1 MTNAVVVGSGPNGL
15 AAALTLARA
24 GVAVTVVE
32 AHEVIG
38 GGTRTSE
45 LTLPGLLHDHCSAIH
60 PMGVASPFM
69 QQADLGSHGVEW
81 LHPEVALAHPL
92 GGGRAAALHRSIEET
107 ADGLGV
113 DGVSWRRLFGWLADH
128 FDELAPDI
136 LGPLLGVPGHPIAF
150 AIYGTQAVQPT
161 SLLVKRWSTPEAKAL
176 FGGVAAHAYHP
187 LTRPLSSAIGLMLAA
202 VGHRYGWP
210 VPKGG
215 SRAITDALAAQ
226 VVALGGT
233 IETGLRVTSIE
244 EVDGFDVV
252 LLDLAPKVIAE
263 IAGHRLPTRVRRA
276 YERYRHAPGAFK
288 LDLAVEGGIPWLDE
302 HSRRAGTVHVG
313 GTIEEMIAAEAAVFA
328 GRMPERPFV
337 LVGQQYLADPSRSV
351 GDTHPVWVYG
361 HVPNGYRGDATDAI
375 LDHIER
381 YAPGTRDRIVASSAM
396 TPAQFEAY
404 NPNYVGGDV
413 ITGANT
419 MLQLAFRPRLS
430 IDPYATGID
439 GVYVCSAAT
448 PPGAG
453 VHGMCGDNAA
463 RAALRHLERR

>member
-1 MTNAVVVGSGPNGL
+1 MTSAVVVGSGPNGL

-24 GVAVTVVE
+24 GLAVTVLE
-32 AHEVIG
+32 AHESIG

-45 LTLPGLLHDHCSAIH
+45 LTLPGLVHDHCSAIH

-69 QQADLGSHGVEW
+69 QQADLESHGVEW
-81 LHPEVALAHPL
+81 LHPEVALSHPL

-113 DGVSWRRLFGWLADH
+113 DGASWRRLFGWLADH

-136 LGPLLGVPGHPIAF
+136 LGPLLGVPRHPLAL
-150 AIYGTQAVQPT
+150 AIYGTQAVQPA

-233 IETGLRVTSIE
+233 IETGRRVTSLD

-252 LLDLAPKVIAE
+252 LLDLAPKAIAE
-263 IAGHRLPTRVRRA
+263 IAGHRLPARVRRA

-313 GTIEEMIAAEAAVFA
+313 GTIEEMVAAEAAVFA

-361 HVPNGYRGDATDAI
+361 HVPNGSRGDATDAI

-381 YAPGTRDRIVASSAM
+381 YAPGTRDRVVASSAM

-404 NPNYVGGDV
+404 NPNYIGGDV

-430 IDPYATGID
+430 IDPYSVGID

>member
-1 MTNAVVVGSGPNGL
+1 MTSAVVVGSGPNGL

-24 GVAVTVVE
+24 GVRVTVIE

-69 QQADLGSHGVEW
+69 QQADLAAHGVEW

-92 GGGRAAALHRSIEET
+92 GGGRAAALHRSLDET
-107 ADGLGV
+107 AEGLGV
-113 DGVSWRRLFGWLADH
+113 DGASWRRLFGWLADH
-128 FDELAPDI
+128 FDGLAPDI
-136 LGPLLGVPGHPIAF
+136 LGPLLGVPRHPLAL
-150 AIYGTQAVQPT
+150 AAYGSQAVQPT
-161 SLLVKRWSTPEAKAL
+161 SLLVKRWSTPEARAL

-187 LTRPLSSAIGLMLAA
+187 LTRPLSSAIGLMLTA
-202 VGHRYGWP
+202 VAHRYGWP
-210 VPKGG
+210 VPRGG

-226 VVALGGT
+226 IVALGGT
-233 IETGLRVTSIE
+233 IETGRRVTTLD
-244 EVDGFDVV
+244 EVSGFDLV
-252 LLDLAPKVIAE
+252 LLDLAPKAVAE
-263 IAGHRLPTRVRRA
+263 LAGERLPQRVRRA

-288 LDLAVEGGIPWLDE
+288 LDLAVDGGIPWLDE

-313 GTIEEMIAAEAAVFA
+313 GTIEEIVAAEAAVFT

-351 GDTHPVWVYG
+351 GDIHPVWVYG
-361 HVPNGYRGDATDAI
+361 HVPHGYQGDATAAI
-375 LDHIER
+375 LNHIER

-396 TPAQFEAY
+396 NPAQFEAY

-419 MLQLAFRPRLS
+419 MLQLAFRPRFAL
-430 IDPYATGID
+430 DPYSVGID
-439 GVYVCSAAT
+439 GVFICSAAT

-463 RAALRHLERR
+463 RAALRHLERC